1 MQEYNE
7 GDVLATEDALNTLI
21 QATNKRKLVTVRKI
35 NAIDPIEGADAIE
48 VATVDGWK
56 VVVKKGD
63 FKEGDQCVYFE
74 IDSFLP
80 DGNPAWQFLVDKSP
94 KMFEGAKGHKLRTI
108 KLRGQVSQGFVM
120 PLSAFGVHEFGGLIL
135 NLEAEAKAEG
145 REFVLR
151 DADLA
156 PFMGIKKWEA
166 TLPACLQGQA
176 EGLFPSFIQK
186 TDQERCQNLGGTIFN
201 YEGVQYVLGEWL
213 NIADTQ
219 PSAGQFIRGQNA
231 DGGEWDERWDPA
243 EPIGQMQRWKPIIE
257 RPAKASVDDLYEVTM
272 KIDGSSGTYFAR
284 RDCAGTPTLGVCSRN
299 LQLKITEENKE
310 NTFVRV
316 LLDTKLDDALIQF
329 LQETDQEIAVQGEIM
344 GPGIQ
349 GNREGF
355 TSAKFFVFDIYDIGT
370 GKYLAPVE
378 RMKVYE
384 QLKLLAPT
392 INHVPILHAAVRL
405 KDIGVTS
412 VQDLLAHAE
421 GPSINHK
428 VREGEVYK
436 RLDGQFSFKAISN
449 GYLMKERD

>member
-7 GDVLATEDALNTLI
+7 GDALAVEDALNTLI
-21 QATNKRKLVTVRKI
+21 QAANKRKLVSVRTI

-63 FKEGDQCVYFE
+63 FKEGDPCVYVE

-94 KMFEGAKGHKLRTI
+94 KMFEGVKGHKLRTI
-108 KLRGQVSQGFVM
+108 KLRGQVSQGFVL
-120 PLSAFGVHEFGGLIL
+120 PLAALNGAAKELVADSAVEDVRNIDLSAAL
-135 NLEAEAKAEG
+135 
-145 REFVLR
+145 
-151 DADLA
+151 
-156 PFMGIKKWEA
+156 GIKKWEA

-186 TDQERCQNLGGTIFN
+186 TDQERCQNLGTTIFA
-201 YEGVQYVLGEWL
+201 YDAVRAVIGEWL
-213 NIADTQ
+213 DITVAQ
-219 PSAGQFIRGQNA
+219 PSTGQLITGKSDR
-231 DGGEWDERWDPA
+231 GEWEETWDEA
-243 EPIGQMQRWKPIIE
+243 EPTGHMTHWKPIYV
-257 RPAKASVDDLYEVTM
+257 RAPKASVDDLYEVTM
-272 KIDGSSGTYFAR
+272 KIDGSSGTYFVR
-284 RDCAGTPTLGVCSRN
+284 RGCEPTDAPELGVCSRN

-412 VQDLLAHAE
+412 VQDLLARAE
-421 GPSINHK
+421 GPSINHQ
-428 VREGEVYK
+428 VREGDVYK
-436 RLDGQFSFKAISN
+436 RHDGQFSFKAISN
-449 GYLMKERD
+449 KFLTGEKD

>member
-7 GDVLATEDALNTLI
+7 GDALAVEDALHTLI
-21 QATNKRKLVTVRKI
+21 QATNKRKLVSVRTI

-48 VATVDGWK
+48 VATIDGWK

-63 FKEGDQCVYFE
+63 FKEGDPCVYFE

-120 PLSAFGVHEFGGLIL
+120 PLSAFPEIQGVSSSLPDEYPASAIFTHLTTLDFSELL
-135 NLEAEAKAEG
+135 
-145 REFVLR
+145 
-151 DADLA
+151 
-156 PFMGIKKWEA
+156 GIKKWEA

-186 TDQERCQNLGGTIFN
+186 TDQERCQNLGGVIFN
-201 YEGVQYVLGEWL
+201 YEGVQYALGEWL
-213 NIADTQ
+213 NISDSQ

-231 DGGEWDERWDPA
+231 DGAEWDERWDPA
-243 EPIGQMQRWKPIIE
+243 EPIGQLERWKPIIE
-257 RPAKASVDDLYEVTM
+257 RPAKASPEDQYEISM
-272 KIDGSSGTYFAR
+272 KLDGSSGTFFVR
-284 RDCAGTPTLGVCSRN
+284 ETPCAKIEVGVCSRN
-299 LQLKITEENKE
+299 LQLKISDANKD
-310 NTFVRV
+310 NTFVRI
-316 LLDTKLDDALIQF
+316 LFDTGLNIALEQF
-329 LQETDQEIAVQGEIM
+329 YNETGQSIAVQGEIM

-349 GNREGF
+349 GNREGLL
-355 TSAKFFVFDIYDIGT
+355 KPELFVFDIYDIDT

-384 QLKLLAPT
+384 RLKLLAT

-412 VQDLLAHAE
+412 VPDLLAHAE

-449 GYLMKERD
+449 KFLAGEKD